1 MSFDFKRPGS
11 PSLSPA
17 ERPHEDMYCTVS
29 KNTHVIKGTGVEREG
44 MWLSKGETEDDRK
57 RIYENMVHRVGD
69 MSEFRN
75 RLLSKV
81 GEAIRTRADGTNMDR

>member
-1 MSFDFKRPGS
+1 
-11 PSLSPA
+11 
-17 ERPHEDMYCTVS
+17 MYCTVS

-44 MWLSKGETEDDRK
+44 MWLSKGETEVDRK
-57 RIYENMVHRVGD
+57 SIYENMVHRVGD

-81 GEAIRTRADGTNMDR
+81 GEAIRTRSDGTNMDR